1 MMTTMKSSVTALF
14 LAVLLALPLALAA
27 AVVKVDD
34 KPMFPDPIDP
44 SGVLTI
50 TGSGFTGPLTGSL
63 FDLSQKETKLDSG
76 IVVSDKTVT
85 FRLPPGI
92 APGRYVLRV
101 SIGDLQD
108 YYVPGEVRIGRPEPK
123 LESAYPTTAY
133 RDDTGGFTFAL
144 NGQNLPKDPA
154 DVAVVVDGVGN
165 IIPASAAA
173 VAAKPCAE
181 RVKGDPLPCVTID
194 DPGRRIVVRGYSP
207 QARAYQGPISVRVR
221 DGDTLSNPTKVVLAR
236 MSAAGVLIATVV
248 LFGALAYTI
257 YSLVARGMKGTMI
270 HGVRY
275 SPLHAFFLDGQ
286 TQTYSLSKFQLFAFS
301 FTFIFGYLYV
311 LLCRWLVQWLFV
323 LPDVPS
329 NLAAM
334 LAISGGTTL
343 IAAGATQTR
352 GSKGSGE
359 LYPSVA
365 DFVSVGGQVVP
376 ERFQYFV
383 WTLIA
388 CFGFLALLLSKD
400 PAAIDGF
407 PTFPDGL
414 LYVMGVSAATY
425 VGGKVTR
432 SPGPIIKNI
441 AVTRDRNPIVIVQGE
456 NLSRDADFFLDD
468 KKLPIVTKDEL
479 AASGIDRAKQPSL
492 VIGTTQAG
500 ASDRSFCTEL
510 QITIVEEQAGVT
522 LGPGDHR
529 FRVVNRDAQFAET
542 PFSIPDMKIAMVTNS
557 AGGPVRAQTTD
568 VVLEVTGSAFSEPLA
583 ADWTPA
589 GATSAEPLK
598 VERLSDSKLHVTVN
612 TGPAGT
618 ARLKISAP
626 SGSTSVDVKV
636 E

>member
-1 MMTTMKSSVTALF
+1 MMSHMKSTFAALF
-14 LAVLLALPLALAA
+14 VAVLLVLPLALQAA
-27 AVVKVDD
+27 VKVDD
-34 KPMFPDPIDP
+34 KPMFPDSIDP
-44 SGVLTI
+44 SGLLTI
-50 TGSGFTGPLTGSL
+50 TGSGFTGPVSGSL

-76 IVVSDKTVT
+76 LVVSDKTVT
-85 FRLPPGI
+85 FRLPPAI

-108 YYVPGEVRIGRPEPK
+108 HYVPGEVRIGRPEPR

-133 RDDTGGFTFAL
+133 RDDTEGFTFAL
-144 NGQNLPKDPA
+144 NGQNLPKEPA
-154 DVAVVVDGVGN
+154 EVAVVVDGVGN
-165 IIPASAAA
+165 ILAASAAA
-173 VAAKPCAE
+173 ASAKACAE
-181 RVKGDPLPCVTID
+181 RGKGDPLPCVLID

-207 QARAYQGPISVRVR
+207 QARAYQGPINVRVR
-221 DGDTLSNPTKVVLAR
+221 AGDVLSNPTKLVLAR
-236 MSAAGVLIATVV
+236 MSATGVLVVTVA

-257 YSLVARGMKGTMI
+257 YRLVARGMKGTTI
-270 HGVRY
+270 HGIRY
-275 SPLHAFFLDGQ
+275 SALHAFFLDGQ

-301 FTFIFGYLYV
+301 FVFIFGYLYV
-311 LLCRWLVQWLFV
+311 LLCRWLVQWQFF

-343 IAAGATQTR
+343 VAAGATQTR

-359 LYPSVA
+359 QYPSVA

-400 PAAIDGF
+400 PAAVEGF

-432 SPGPIIKNI
+432 SAGPVIKNI
-441 AVTRDRNPIVIVQGE
+441 AVTRDRNPVVIVQGE
-456 NLSRDADFFLDD
+456 NLSKEGDFFIDD
-468 KKLPIVTKDEL
+468 KKLPIVTKDQLKE
-479 AASGIDRAKQPSL
+479 SGIDPDKQASL
-492 VIGTTQAG
+492 VTCTTQAG
-500 ASDRSFCTEL
+500 ASDRSFCSEL
-510 QITIVEEQAGVT
+510 QITIVEKEAGIA

-529 FRVVNRDAQFAET
+529 FRIVNRDAQFAEA
-542 PFSIPDMKIAMVTNS
+542 PFSIPEVKIATVTNS
-557 AGGPVRAQTTD
+557 AGGPIPAQATD
-568 VVLEVTGSAFSEPLA
+568 VVLVVTGSAFSEPLA

-589 GATSAEPLK
+589 GATSADQLK
-598 VERLSDSKLHVTVN
+598 APERVSDSKLRVTVN
-612 TGPAGT
+612 TGAAGT

-626 SGSTSVDVKV
+626 SGSASFDVKV

>member
-1 MMTTMKSSVTALF
+1 MRFCSRS
-14 LAVLLALPLALAA
+14 LPLALDAA
-27 AVVKVDD
+27 VKVDD
-34 KPMFPDPIDP
+34 KPMFPDPIP
-44 SGVLTI
+44 PFRVPTI
-50 TGSGFTGPLTGSL
+50 TGSGFAGPVSGSL

-76 IVVSDKTVT
+76 TVVSDRTVT
-85 FRLPPGI
+85 FRLPPAI

-144 NGQNLPKDPA
+144 NGQNLPKEPA
-154 DVAVVVDGVGN
+154 ELAVVVDGLGN
-165 IIPASAAA
+165 ILSASAAA
-173 VAAKPCAE
+173 VGAKACAE
-181 RVKGDPLPCVTID
+181 RGKGDPLPCVSID

-207 QARAYQGPISVRVR
+207 QARAYQGPINVRVR
-221 DGDTLSNPTKVVLAR
+221 AGDTLSNPTKLVLAR
-236 MSAAGVLIATVV
+236 MSAAGVLIATVA
-248 LFGALAYTI
+248 LFGVMAYTI
-257 YSLVARGMKGTMI
+257 YYLVARGMKGTTI

-301 FTFIFGYLYV
+301 FAFIFGYLYV

-323 LPDVPS
+323 LPDVPA

-359 LYPSVA
+359 QYPSVA

-388 CFGFLALLLSKD
+388 CSRLPRAVGIQRSRRGRRVPDLSRWAALRDGRQRRDLRRRQGDPIARTRHQEHRRDPRQESGRHRRGREPVQGGGFLPRRQEAADCDARSTQGERD
-400 PAAIDGF
+400 RQGEATVARHRHDAGGRAAIARSVRSCKSRSSSSR
-407 PTFPDGL
+407 PASP
-414 LYVMGVSAATY
+414 SARAAT
-425 VGGKVTR
+425 
-432 SPGPIIKNI
+432 
-441 AVTRDRNPIVIVQGE
+441 
-456 NLSRDADFFLDD
+456 
-468 KKLPIVTKDEL
+468 
-479 AASGIDRAKQPSL
+479 
-492 VIGTTQAG
+492 
-500 ASDRSFCTEL
+500 C
-510 QITIVEEQAGVT
+510 
-522 LGPGDHR
+522 
-529 FRVVNRDAQFAET
+529 FRVVNRDAQFAES
-542 PFSIPDMKIAMVTNS
+542 PFSIPEVKIASVTNR
-557 AGGPVRAQTTD
+557 AGGPIPAKATD
-568 VVLEVTGSAFSEPLA
+568 VVLEVTGSAFSEPIA

-589 GATSAEPLK
+589 GATSAEQLK
-598 VERLSDSKLHVTVN
+598 APERVSDSKLRVTVN

-626 SGSTSVDVKV
+626 SGSSSVDVKV
-636 E
+636 G

>member
-1 MMTTMKSSVTALF
+1 MTTPMKSSFAALF
-14 LAVLLALPLALAA
+14 VAVLLALPLALAA
-27 AVVKVDD
+27 AVKVDD

-44 SGVLTI
+44 SGMLTV
-50 TGSGFTGPLTGSL
+50 TGSGFTGSVTGSL

-76 IVVSDKTVT
+76 TVVSDKTVT
-85 FRLPPGI
+85 FRLPPAI

-108 YYVPGEVRIGRPEPK
+108 YYVPGEVRIGRPAPA

-144 NGQNLPKDPA
+144 NGQNLPKDA
-154 DVAVVVDGVGN
+154 AEVAVVVDGLGT
-165 IIPASAAA
+165 ILAASAAA
-173 VAAKPCAE
+173 VGAKACAE
-181 RVKGDPLPCVTID
+181 RGKGDPLPCVTID
-194 DPGRRIVVRGYSP
+194 DPGHRIVVRGYSP
-207 QARAYQGPISVRVR
+207 QARAYQGPINVRVR
-221 DGDTLSNPTKVVLAR
+221 AGDTLSNPTKLVLAR
-236 MSAAGVLIATVV
+236 MSATGVLIATVA

-257 YSLVARGMKGTMI
+257 YRLVARGMKGTMI
-270 HGVRY
+270 HGIRY

-301 FTFIFGYLYV
+301 FAFVFSYLYV
-311 LLCRWLVQWLFV
+311 LLCRWLVQWQFV
-323 LPDVPS
+323 LPDVPP

-359 LYPSVA
+359 QYPCVA

-388 CFGFLALLLSKD
+388 CFGFVALLLSKD
-400 PAAIDGF
+400 PAAVDGF

-414 LYVMGVSAATY
+414 LYVMGISAATY

-432 SPGPIIKNI
+432 SPGPVIKNI
-441 AVTRDRNPIVIVQGE
+441 AVTRDRNPVVIVQGE
-456 NLSRDADFFLDD
+456 NLSKEADFFLDD
-468 KKLPIVTKDEL
+468 KKLPIVTPDQLRE
-479 AASGIDRAKQPSL
+479 SGIDKAKQPTL
-492 VIGTTQAG
+492 VTGTTQAG
-500 ASDRSFCTEL
+500 ASDRSFCSEL
-510 QITIVEEQAGVT
+510 QITVIEEEAGVT

-542 PFSIPDMKIAMVTNS
+542 PFSIPEVKIVSVVNR
-557 AGGPVRAQTTD
+557 AGGPIRAQATD

-589 GATSAEPLK
+589 GTTTAEPLK
-598 VERLSDSKLHVTVN
+598 APERLSDSKLRVTVN

-626 SGSTSVDVKV
+626 SGTTSFDVQV

>member
-1 MMTTMKSSVTALF
+1 
-14 LAVLLALPLALAA
+14 
-27 AVVKVDD
+27 
-34 KPMFPDPIDP
+34 
-44 SGVLTI
+44 
-50 TGSGFTGPLTGSL
+50 
-63 FDLSQKETKLDSG
+63 
-76 IVVSDKTVT
+76 
-85 FRLPPGI
+85 
-92 APGRYVLRV
+92 
-101 SIGDLQD
+101 
-108 YYVPGEVRIGRPEPK
+108 
-123 LESAYPTTAY
+123 
-133 RDDTGGFTFAL
+133 
-144 NGQNLPKDPA
+144 
-154 DVAVVVDGVGN
+154 
-165 IIPASAAA
+165 
-173 VAAKPCAE
+173 
-181 RVKGDPLPCVTID
+181 
-194 DPGRRIVVRGYSP
+194 
-207 QARAYQGPISVRVR
+207 
-221 DGDTLSNPTKVVLAR
+221 
-236 MSAAGVLIATVV
+236 MSAAGVLTATVA
-248 LFGALAYTI
+248 LFGVLAYTI
-257 YSLVARGMKGTMI
+257 YHLVARGMKGTMI

-301 FTFIFGYLYV
+301 SAFVFGYLYV
-311 LLCRWLVQWLFV
+311 LLCRWLVQWQFV
-323 LPDVPS
+323 LPDVPL

-359 LYPSVA
+359 QYPSVA

-400 PAAIDGF
+400 PAAVDGF

-432 SPGPIIKNI
+432 SPGPVIKNI

-456 NLSRDADFFLDD
+456 NLSKDADFFLDD
-468 KKLPIVTKDEL
+468 KKLPIVTPDQLKE
-479 AASGIDRAKQPSL
+479 SGIDKTKQPSL

-500 ASDRSFCTEL
+500 ASDRTFCSEL
-510 QITIVEEQAGVT
+510 QITVIEEEAGVT
-522 LGPGDHR
+522 IGPGDHR
-529 FRVVNRDAQFAET
+529 FRVVNRDAQFAEI
-542 PFSIPDMKIAMVTNS
+542 PFSIPEVKIVSVVNR
-557 AGGPVRAQTTD
+557 AGGPVPKETTD

-589 GATSAEPLK
+589 GATSPDALK
-598 VERLSDSKLHVTVN
+598 GPERVSDSKLRVTVN

-626 SGSTSVDVKV
+626 SGSTSFDVKV

>member
-1 MMTTMKSSVTALF
+1 MMTTMKSSAAALF
-14 LAVLLALPLALAA
+14 LAGLLALPLALDAA
-27 AVVKVDD
+27 IKVDD

-50 TGSGFTGPLTGSL
+50 TGSGFAGPVSGSL

-76 IVVSDKTVT
+76 IVVSDRTVT
-85 FRLPPGI
+85 FRLPPSI

-144 NGQNLPKDPA
+144 NGQNLPKEPA
-154 DVAVVVDGVGN
+154 DLAVVVDGLGN
-165 IIPASAAA
+165 ILAASAAA
-173 VAAKPCAE
+173 VGAKACAE
-181 RVKGDPLPCVTID
+181 RGEGDPLPCVSID

-207 QARAYQGPISVRVR
+207 QARAYQGPINVRVR
-221 DGDTLSNPTKVVLAR
+221 AGDTLSNPTKLVLAR
-236 MSAAGVLIATVV
+236 MSAAGVLIATVA
-248 LFGALAYTI
+248 LFGVLAYTI
-257 YSLVARGMKGTMI
+257 YYLVARGMKGTMI

-275 SPLHAFFLDGQ
+275 SPLQAFFLDGQ

-301 FTFIFGYLYV
+301 FAFIFGYLYV
-311 LLCRWLVQWLFV
+311 LLCRWLVQWQFV
-323 LPDVPS
+323 LPDVPL

-359 LYPSVA
+359 QYPSVA

-388 CFGFLALLLSKD
+388 CFGFLALLVSKD
-400 PAAIDGF
+400 PAAVDGF

-432 SPGPIIKNI
+432 SPGPVIKNI

-456 NLSRDADFFLDD
+456 NLSKDADFFLDD
-468 KKLPIVTKDEL
+468 KKLPIVTPDQLKE
-479 AASGIDRAKQPSL
+479 SGIDKTKQPSL

-500 ASDRSFCTEL
+500 ASDRSFCSEL
-510 QITIVEEQAGVT
+510 QITVVEEEAGVT
-522 LGPGDHR
+522 IGPGDHR
-529 FRVVNRDAQFAET
+529 FRVVNRDAQFAEI
-542 PFSIPDMKIAMVTNS
+542 PFSIPEVKIVSVVNR
-557 AGGPVRAQTTD
+557 AGGPVPKETTD
-568 VVLEVTGSAFSEPLA
+568 VVLEVTGSAFSQPLA

-589 GATSAEPLK
+589 GATTSEELK
-598 VERLSDSKLHVTVN
+598 ALERLSDSKLRVTVN

-626 SGSTSVDVKV
+626 SGSTSFDVKV